1 MIRYARQSEAR
12 MFTMDRTQVRIWNV
26 LHEGPLEAGEILKRL
41 PGTNYFDFMNAL
53 LDMVKQGTLT
63 AITEE

>member
-1 MIRYARQSEAR
+1 MIRYARASAER

-26 LHEGPLEAGEILKRL
+26 LHEGPLEAGEIINRL